1 MASTISSATAAELTE
16 RNRARLA
23 TAKTLLAQIHATATP
38 YTEANVLQPY
48 NDLTTVLAE
57 AGAETGLLS
66 EVHPDPTVREAADGI
81 VRELSELRTLL
92 GQDRPLYEALAA
104 IDQSAL
110 DPLARRVV
118 ELTRRDMRRSGTL
131 LDADTRSRVQ
141 AVRAELVEL
150 EQEFSRNIRDDVG
163 VLALAPEQLA
173 GLPEDFVAAHPIA
186 DDGTVRITTNYPDL
200 IPFLTYA
207 SDGAARRALTVVNN
221 TRAVPR
227 NVEVLGAMLRKREEL
242 ARLLGYPNWAEY
254 VTEDKMSG
262 SASAVRDFIDRAG
275 DACAQSAATE
285 YADLLAAK
293 RRDDPK
299 ATFLGTWDTTYY
311 IERVKAERYRFDGR
325 ELRPYFEYRA
335 VRQAILDLAS
345 ELFGLAFTPVDVALW
360 HPSVETFDV
369 SVDETPMGRI
379 SLDMFPR
386 EGKFKHAACFTF
398 VPGIGGKRKPHSVL
412 VCNFPDPAAQPGPA
426 LMQHSEVVTFFH
438 EFGHLVHNI
447 VRGDIPWVRLGGVAE
462 WDFVEAPSQFLEEW
476 IFDYDVLRRFAK
488 HVETGAVIPEALVA
502 RLRDARDFG
511 RATGVQRQLM
521 LAAISLRLHDRE
533 AEGLDSTALVFETAR
548 EFSPIV
554 MPEGTAFQAS
564 FGHLEGYTALYYTY
578 LWSLVI
584 AKDLRSAFTEGLMDP
599 AQAKRYRDLVLAPG
613 GTKPAAELLLDFLRR
628 PYGFEAFRGWLA
640 PRTNPST
647 VTS

>member
-1 MASTISSATAAELTE
+1 MAATTGSATAAELTE

-23 TAKTLLAQIHATATP
+23 TAKELLDQIHATAAP
-38 YTEANVLQPY
+38 YTAANVLVPY
-48 NDLTTVLAE
+48 NDLAAALAE
-57 AGAETGLLS
+57 AGAEASLLG
-66 EVHPDPTVREAADGI
+66 EVHPEVAVREAADGI
-81 VRELSELRTLL
+81 IRELSDFRTLL
-92 GQDRPLYEALAA
+92 GQDRPLYEALG
-104 IDQSAL
+104 AL
-110 DPLARRVV
+110 DPDGLDPLERRVV

-131 LDADTRSRVQ
+131 LDAATRSRVQ
-141 AVRAELVEL
+141 AVRAELVEV
-150 EQEFSRNIRDDVG
+150 EQEFARNIRDDVG
-163 VLALAPEQLA
+163 EVALAPEQLA
-173 GLPEDFVAAHPIA
+173 GLPDDFVAAHPVGA
-186 DDGTVRITTNYPDL
+186 DGKIRVTTNYPDL

-207 SDGAARRALTVVNN
+207 RDGAARRALAVVNN

-227 NVEVLGAMLRKREEL
+227 NVEVLALMLAKREAL

-262 SASAVRDFIDRAG
+262 SAGAVRDFIDRASH
-275 DACAQSAATE
+275 ACAESAAAE
-285 YADLLAAK
+285 YVDLLAAK
-293 RRDDPK
+293 RLDEPD
-299 ATFLGTWDTTYY
+299 ATFLGTWDTSYY
-311 IERVKAERYRFDGR
+311 IERVKAERHRFDGR

-345 ELFGLAFTPVDVALW
+345 ELFGLAFIPVEAALW
-360 HPSVETFDV
+360 HPSVETFEV
-369 SVDETPMGRI
+369 SVDGTPMGRI

-386 EGKFKHAACFTF
+386 EGKFKHAACFTL
-398 VPGIGGKRKPHSVL
+398 VPGIGGKRKPHGVL
-412 VCNFPDPAAQPGPA
+412 VCNFPDPAAQQGPA

-447 VRGDIPWVRLGGVAE
+447 VRGDIPWARLGGVAE

-488 HVETGAVIPEALVA
+488 HVETGAVIPEALVT

-521 LAAISLRLHDRE
+521 LAALSLRLHDRE
-533 AEGLDSTALVFETAR
+533 AEGLDSTALVYETSR

-554 MPEGTAFQAS
+554 MPEGTAFQAA

-578 LWSLVI
+578 MWSLVI
-584 AKDLRSAFTEGLMDP
+584 AKDLHSAFTAGLMDP

-613 GTKPAAELLLDFLRR
+613 GTKPAAELLQDFLGR
-628 PYGFEAFRGWLA
+628 PYGFEAFRAWLA
-640 PRTNPST
+640 PRTQP
-647 VTS
+647 VA

>member
-1 MASTISSATAAELTE
+1 MAVTTGSAAADLIE

-23 TAKTLLAQIHATATP
+23 TATTILNKIHATAAP
-38 YTEANVLQPY
+38 YTEANVLRPY
-48 NDLTTVLAE
+48 NDLSAALAE

-66 EVHPDPTVREAADGI
+66 EVHPDEAVRSAADGI
-81 VRELSELRTLL
+81 VRELSELRTRI
-92 GQDRPLYEALAA
+92 GQDRALYEALRAV
-104 IDQSAL
+104 DTGAL

-118 ELTRRDMRRSGTL
+118 ELALRDMRRSGTL
-131 LDADTRSRVQ
+131 LDDATKGRVRS
-141 AVRAELVEL
+141 VRAELVEI
-150 EQEFSRNIRDDVG
+150 EQEFSRNIRDDVRE
-163 VLALAPEQLA
+163 VVLAPEQLA
-173 GLPEDFVAAHPIA
+173 GLPGDYVAGHSA
-186 DDGTVRITTNYPDL
+186 DGDGKVHITTNYPDL

-207 SDGAARRALTVVNN
+207 SDAGARKALTVANN

-242 ARLLGYPNWAEY
+242 AGLLGYANWAEY

-262 SASAVRDFIDRAG
+262 SAGAVRDFVERARN
-275 DACAQSAATE
+275 ASAESAAAE
-285 YADLLAAK
+285 YDDLLAAK
-293 RRDDPK
+293 RRDDPA
-299 ATFLGTWDTTYY
+299 ATFLGTWDTAYY
-311 IERVKAERYRFDGR
+311 TERVKAERYHFDGR

-345 ELFGLAFTPVDVALW
+345 ELFGLTFTPVDATLW

-369 SVDETPMGRI
+369 TVDGVGMGRI

-386 EGKFKHAACFTF
+386 DGKFQHAACFTF
-398 VPGIGGKRKPHSVL
+398 VPGIGGKCKQHSVL
-412 VCNFPDPAAQPGPA
+412 VCNFPDPEAQQGPA

-447 VRGDIPWVRLGGVAE
+447 VRSDIPWVRLGGVAE

-476 IFDYDVLRRFAK
+476 IFDYGVLRRFAK
-488 HVETGAVIPEALVA
+488 HVETGEVIPEALVT

-521 LAAISLRLHDRE
+521 LAALALRLHDRP
-533 AEGLDSTALVFETAR
+533 ADGLDSTALVFETAR

-554 MPEGTAFQAS
+554 MPEGTAFQAA

-578 LWSLVI
+578 MWSLVI
-584 AKDLRSAFTEGLMDP
+584 AKDLRSAFSDELMDS
-599 AQAKRYRDLVLAPG
+599 ARAKRYRDLVLAPG
-613 GTKPAAELLLDFLRR
+613 GTKPAAALLEDFLGR
-628 PYGFEAFRGWLA
+628 PYGFEAFRAWLA
-640 PRTNPST
+640 PRS
-647 VTS
+647 